1 MFKNLLVDYLLSQKT
16 VNLVKIHE
24 VSVEMKASL
33 LVDAIYENFMVPEKV
48 EKSLKVCEK
57 IKN

>member
-1 MFKNLLVDYLLSQKT
+1 MD
-16 VNLVKIHE
+16 LVKIHE
-24 VSVEMKASL
+24 VSVGMKASL

>member
-1 MFKNLLVDYLLSQKT
+1 MD
-16 VNLVKIHE
+16 LVKIHE
-24 VSVEMKASL
+24 VSVGMKAS